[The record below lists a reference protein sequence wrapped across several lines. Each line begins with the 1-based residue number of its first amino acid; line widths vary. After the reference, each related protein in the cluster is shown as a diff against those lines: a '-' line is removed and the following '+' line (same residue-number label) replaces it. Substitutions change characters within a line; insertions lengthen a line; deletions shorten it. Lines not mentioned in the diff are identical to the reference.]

1 MEVGALFNQGFL
13 GQGFSWWIGQIPDD
27 ATWRDN
33 IIPGKFDNK
42 EQVKGW
48 GRRYKVRIIGI
59 HDQGEATLPS
69 DQLPWAQVM
78 YPITAGGGQG
88 EVYQTPGIRQG
99 NFVFGFFMDG
109 PDGQVPV
116 IMGILGNNTQ
126 TALQNATS
134 LQGSS
139 PKAKNFSPI
148 SGFADSVVE
157 KLQTAELIPE
167 EGLTAKRPTTKE
179 QAKEEV
185 NVSNIGGPNWQP
197 TADQQSDIDAA
208 QQSLDKLAEQWTASG
223 KTLQEIEEFSANFIG
238 SVVKQGVK
246 NRSQEAN
253 SPNTP
258 PQPGPSKENSD
269 NPHLT
274 SAGDVKRDDKYKE
287 KIVLLKPDD
296 MVQSAITATQTA
308 MDNLTVKADK
318 YFQSMKDYGYIE
330 AVSGAGSIQ
339 DLKHEME
346 SISKEI
352 AKYMKV
358 PFNKM
363 HEYTEKTINKELQGK
378 VSNLPAC
385 YRFQL
390 ADVTDMT
397 GESMLESYGKMTE
410 GLEDQI
416 KSIMSNMLPLDA
428 IRQQV
433 FDSVPD
439 TSDTVISVNDASD
452 AMIVAAFV
460 ENANRAPSINEL
472 AYYRDYGT
480 VDAAISQIAT
490 ADFSSNAVSNS
501 NLTNDTS
508 QAATIEDSIEVSVP
522 HVPVCSAEDLL
533 GRLLHSNKDRIDKL
547 NQDTV
552 SQFNYFLEDIKSQ
565 IGGTPPDPNALPEP
579 QHPEGAIISQ
589 NDEEVL
595 NQTRGGSK
603 YTTTS
608 DVSTY
613 WYTNINPGITTSP
626 GRGATVNVGVTTG
639 GLGAESGGQAK
650 GFTWIDRGTGYVH
663 PGANAINCTVVG
675 SGTGAGML
683 VNYTTY
689 SASDKRIDQIFV
701 HTAGENYEPNTLLRI
716 DDGNFDAQFILDE
729 VYGAVNP
736 GGINILNPGSKYEVG
751 DVIAVHNPDS
761 TALPATF
768 TVTATNDPGQG
779 KANGG
784 KAQSLTDIISLI
796 GNLDGNVMSALNFE
810 NIKANLFPFEQA
822 PKPALS
828 DLYQLGK
835 GGSGGEQPQLPSF
848 GAVGEFVN
856 KVEELSTT
864 LSEKEFLDVLPKP
877 KAPLP
882 FIKPSM
888 GEPDVFFNKDNID
901 TVADT
906 LRDMKG
912 NLIDATGKLIKTE

>member
-148 SGFADSVVE
+148 SGFADSVVQ
-157 KLQTAELIPE
+157 KLQTAELIPQ
-167 EGLTAKRPTTKE
+167 EGLTAKRPTKKE

-208 QQSLDKLAEQWTASG
+208 QQSLAKLAEQWTASG

-318 YFQSMKDYGYIE
+318 YFQSIKDYGYIE

-339 DLKHEME
+339 DLKKEME

-385 YRFQL
+385 FRFQL

-416 KSIMSNMLPLDA
+416 KSIMANMIPLDD
-428 IRQQV
+428 IRNEV
-433 FDSVPD
+433 FNSMQD
-439 TSDTVISVNDASD
+439 TS
-452 AMIVAAFV
+452 
-460 ENANRAPSINEL
+460 
-472 AYYRDYGT
+472 
-480 VDAAISQIAT
+480 
-490 ADFSSNAVSNS
+490 
-501 NLTNDTS
+501 
-508 QAATIEDSIEVSVP
+508 
-522 HVPVCSAEDLL
+522 CLL
-533 GRLLHSNKDRIDKL
+533 
-547 NQDTV
+547 
-552 SQFNYFLEDIKSQ
+552 Y
-565 IGGTPPDPNALPEP
+565 
-579 QHPEGAIISQ
+579 
-589 NDEEVL
+589 
-595 NQTRGGSK
+595 
-603 YTTTS
+603 
-608 DVSTY
+608 
-613 WYTNINPGITTSP
+613 TSP
-626 GRGATVNVGVTTG
+626 
-639 GLGAESGGQAK
+639 S
-650 GFTWIDRGTGYVH
+650 
-663 PGANAINCTVVG
+663 P
-675 SGTGAGML
+675 
-683 VNYTTY
+683 
-689 SASDKRIDQIFV
+689 
-701 HTAGENYEPNTLLRI
+701 
-716 DDGNFDAQFILDE
+716 
-729 VYGAVNP
+729 
-736 GGINILNPGSKYEVG
+736 
-751 DVIAVHNPDS
+751 
-761 TALPATF
+761 
-768 TVTATNDPGQG
+768 
-779 KANGG
+779 
-784 KAQSLTDIISLI
+784 
-796 GNLDGNVMSALNFE
+796 
-810 NIKANLFPFEQA
+810 
-822 PKPALS
+822 
-828 DLYQLGK
+828 
-835 GGSGGEQPQLPSF
+835 
-848 GAVGEFVN
+848 
-856 KVEELSTT
+856 
-864 LSEKEFLDVLPKP
+864 
-877 KAPLP
+877 
-882 FIKPSM
+882 
-888 GEPDVFFNKDNID
+888 
-901 TVADT
+901 
-906 LRDMKG
+906 RD
-912 NLIDATGKLIKTE
+912 